1 MARDGLSIGEV
12 AAKSG
17 VSRKALRLYE
27 KAGIL
32 PPARRTGS
40 GYRVYEPETL
50 ALLGFVTQARR
61 LGFRLD
67 EIKRIVTLKRSGRT
81 PCKHV
86 LDLVHLKLENIE
98 QALTDLAEVRGQLR
112 GLLRSWR
119 SRRYRSATVCPCV
132 QHLTVV
138 KEGGE
143 NHGEPPSHPL
153 PGRLR
158 SVPGRG
164 DRGRRSADRR
174 DRQPRRPQK
183 GRVEPAR

>member
-1 MARDGLSIGEV
+1 MARDGLLIGEV

-40 GYRVYEPETL
+40 GYRVYEPQTL

-61 LGFRLD
+61 LGFRLE
-67 EIKRIVTLKRSGRT
+67 EIKRIVVLKRSGRT

-86 LDLVHLKLENIE
+86 LDLVHLKLQNIE
-98 QALTDLAEVRGQLR
+98 RTLTDLAVVRGQLQ

-119 SRRYRSATVCPCV
+119 SRRGRPAAVCPCIE
-132 QHLTVV
+132 HLKVV
-138 KEGGE
+138 KGG
-143 NHGEPPSHPL
+143 
-153 PGRLR
+153 R
-158 SVPGRG
+158 
-164 DRGRRSADRR
+164 
-174 DRQPRRPQK
+174 
-183 GRVEPAR
+183 

>member
-1 MARDGLSIGEV
+1 MARDGLLIGEV

-17 VSRKALRLYE
+17 VTRKALRLYE

-40 GYRVYEPETL
+40 GYRVYGPDTL

-67 EIKRIVTLKRSGRT
+67 EIARIVTLKRSGRT

-86 LDLVHLKLENIE
+86 LNLVHLKMKNIE
-98 QALTDLAEVRGQLR
+98 QALTDMAEVRGQLR

-119 SRRYRSATVCPCV
+119 SRRHRSAAVCPCIE
-132 QHLTVV
+132 HLAV
-138 KEGGE
+138 ERGG
-143 NHGEPPSHPL
+143 
-153 PGRLR
+153 R
-158 SVPGRG
+158 
-164 DRGRRSADRR
+164 
-174 DRQPRRPQK
+174 
-183 GRVEPAR
+183 

>member
-1 MARDGLSIGEV
+1 MTRDGLLIGEL

-17 VSRKALRLYE
+17 VTRKALRLYE

-40 GYRVYEPETL
+40 GYRVYGSETL

-67 EIKRIVTLKRSGRT
+67 EIKRIVALKRSGRT

-98 QALTDLAEVRGQLR
+98 QALADLTEVRGQLHA
-112 GLLRSWR
+112 LLRSWQ
-119 SRRYRSATVCPCV
+119 SRRYRPAAVCPCIE
-132 QHLTVV
+132 HLAVV
-138 KEGGE
+138 KGG
-143 NHGEPPSHPL
+143 
-153 PGRLR
+153 R
-158 SVPGRG
+158 
-164 DRGRRSADRR
+164 
-174 DRQPRRPQK
+174 
-183 GRVEPAR
+183 